1 MHGKWFFRTVFCIKP
16 YVAPPDK
23 RSAFMAVE
31 YEGVYKNQAVY
42 KIAMY
47 DMNIDRLKNSRVEST
62 IRKGFF
68 SISLDSQCGP
78 SMR

>member
-1 MHGKWFFRTVFCIKP
+1 MDAFTNQNIPKTLAKECPRS
-16 YVAPPDK
+16 DK

-42 KIAMY
+42 KIAVY
-47 DMNIDRLKNSRVEST
+47 DINIDRLKNSFGEST
-62 IRKGFF
+62 IRNGFF
-68 SISLDSQCGP
+68 SMSLDSQCGP

>member
-1 MHGKWFFRTVFCIKP
+1 MGNGFSGPDFVEKP